1 MDMIPLFKE
10 RMELL
15 NISVNKLAKLVGISP
30 STLSRHLNG
39 ETKKMSTEL
48 ENKLKDALGITF
60 DISTD
65 YINRAIKKKE
75 IHNMEI
81 VDIHTTSQC
90 NVCGTYNDED
100 KSIKELRLGRNN
112 QVICANLCSKCRKD
126 LIHKLLFS
134 VGV

>member
-15 NISVNKLAKLVGISP
+15 DISVNKLAKLVGISP

-65 YINRAIKKKE
+65 YINREIKKKE

-81 VDIHTTSQC
+81 VDIHSTSQC
-90 NVCGTYNDED
+90 NVCGRYNDED
-100 KSIKELRLGRNN
+100 ETIKELRLGRNN
-112 QVICANLCSKCRKD
+112 QIICANLCSSCRKD
-126 LIHKLLFS
+126 LVHKLLFS